1 MAYRFETEE
10 DEETGRRHRTLGRR
24 GRGARDDEDDGAE
37 ITLGTRSLLGIFFG
51 LVLIC
56 SIFFGLG
63 YSVGRG
69 SGQKAAVA
77 PAGNETPAAAASG
90 AIAKP
95 SPGQLASAET
105 PDASAGAAPASETP
119 AESAPALEPATT
131 ETPAASG
138 ASAPAP
144 TVKPAGFPSTVPG
157 TATPATATL
166 KPAVATVVPNGIM
179 VQVAAISVPQD
190 ANILVDALKKRGYSA
205 VIRNEPQDKLLHVQL
220 GPFAS
225 RVEAN
230 GMRTKLLAD
239 GYNAVV
245 K

>member
-10 DEETGRRHRTLGRR
+10 DEETGRRRTLGRR
-24 GRGARDDEDDGAE
+24 GRGAHDDDDGAE

-77 PAGNETPAAAASG
+77 AAGPETPAATPNSG
-90 AIAKP
+90 LAKP
-95 SPGQLASAET
+95 SPGQTLASAET
-105 PDASAGAAPASETP
+105 PDANAGTHPSDAP

-131 ETPAASG
+131 EAPAPSST
-138 ASAPAP
+138 SAPAA

-157 TATPATATL
+157 TATPASPTL

-190 ANILVDALKKRGYSA
+190 ADILVDALKKRGYTA
-205 VIRNEPQDKLLHVQL
+205 AIRNEPQDKLLHVQL

-230 GMRTKLLAD
+230 VMRTKLLAD